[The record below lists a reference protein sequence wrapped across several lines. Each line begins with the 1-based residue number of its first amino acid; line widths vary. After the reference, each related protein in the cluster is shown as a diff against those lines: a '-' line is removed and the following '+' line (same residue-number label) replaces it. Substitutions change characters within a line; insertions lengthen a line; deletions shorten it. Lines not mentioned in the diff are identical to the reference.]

1 MDEMTDEELAAEIE
15 RLQQQLA
22 VRKTR
27 RAVERDLAE
36 HVDRVQAECA
46 DALEGPFKVGR
57 LEVAEG
63 AVTIERAD
71 PTNTE

>member
-36 HVDRVQAECA
+36 HVDRVQVECA
-46 DALEGPFKVGR
+46 EALEEPFKVGR